1 MHEMTLHELFFGQ
14 ARAGE
19 SLLKLI
25 SDLKQFLILNDFST
39 VNNAISNNTQRYRQ
53 LQELIDQRIVRVR
66 DEMASDLVELE
77 NEYYSSPNKG

>member
-1 MHEMTLHELFFGQ
+1 MVYVIKSRKYLKESEAAVIMRQ
-14 ARAGE
+14 ALSAI
-19 SLLKLI
+19 KYCH
-25 SDLKQFLILNDFST
+25 D
-39 VNNAISNNTQRYRQ
+39 NAISNNTQRYRQ